1 MIGKDIKYSYVQSWN
16 ESVQNRPS
24 CQSLYKHI
32 KILFEPEFY
41 LSKLPE
47 SLRICISKFRT
58 LNHRLPIQRCRY
70 DGTLRE
76 ERLCRL
82 CDEQAIG
89 DEFHFIL
96 ECKNVRLVELRSHYF
111 APYYRFSP
119 TLDKLKELFCNRGRK
134 LFKLA
139 RYLKEAINLL

>member
-1 MIGKDIKYSYVQSWN
+1 M
-16 ESVQNRPS
+16 
-24 CQSLYKHI
+24 
-32 KILFEPEFY
+32 
-41 LSKLPE
+41 
-47 SLRICISKFRT
+47 
-58 LNHRLPIQRCRY
+58 PIQSGRY

-82 CDEQAIG
+82 CDEQVVG

-96 ECKNVRLVELRSHYF
+96 ECKNSRLVELRNQYL

-139 RYLKEAINLL
+139 RYLKEAVTLL